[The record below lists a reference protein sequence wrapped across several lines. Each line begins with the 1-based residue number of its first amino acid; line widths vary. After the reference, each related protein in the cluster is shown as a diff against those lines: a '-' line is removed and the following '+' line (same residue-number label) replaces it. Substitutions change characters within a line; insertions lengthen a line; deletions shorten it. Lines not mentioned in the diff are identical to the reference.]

1 MKIIRKLKSEKG
13 GITILVILMM
23 VLVGITILILSKQV
37 IRQIKTTKSTQDDI
51 IRDYELEGA
60 MNSVIGE
67 FMSNIDVEAV
77 SGGIQQTEKPSYIA
91 DDAVTHR
98 LGRYILTLVEEIGI
112 INGTLTHA
120 DRNESMD
127 ASISNNSFLL
137 NKDLDISIRNILGE
151 NKYDF
156 LSREYNIKNY
166 NAITKYLF
174 NNNQNVGIE
183 NEKNLKKANLCLAS
197 VKNYLD
203 DMSRD
208 LDSINN
214 NLLTNSQKEY
224 IKNNLKIANEIYNYL
239 YYITNKYNES
249 SKYYDYEY
257 FLSANDIKASN
268 LNQVVKNMTEGYD
281 NNKIIAKSDLDTL
294 SMLLNQSEYYLNQIP
309 KVVSTINI
317 DGKNQKYTQTQI
329 SEDLES
335 LSNNISNTKK
345 QFIYSIRKDLENADK
360 TIDEVQKLN
369 YIIDA
374 SIKLNKL
381 IVMIGKVNADSTLHF
396 TISKTLTSDGQITSD
411 LQVNEISDSEKLK
424 LSKSLARITVQ
435 NARRTLKATS
445 LLCDYMEYK
454 LSKSVLNNYPNSK
467 ILKNPL
473 DNLKDIKINTSQ
485 NGLGLDIIEIYQN
498 IKDITNN
505 IYGNKESLYNDLYHF
520 QNIRFNNNSNFIQS
534 YDNSVKQMVSLS
546 KNSES
551 KYKIPYIIVGLE
563 EQYYKLSKL
572 NDKYYDEKNYET
584 ERKLKNVIQYLK
596 SVNLILDNLVI
607 DNTAE
612 KISFNGENTVNVT
625 FSEAMIK
632 TLSEYNNGKS
642 EDKVY
647 IDIGKI
653 KVKMILNSS
662 GVEDSKPYE
671 VSSSEKISLNPSRSL
686 EFIIPIKIYK
696 EKNFIKSIAY
706 VKLYNIKTLSDKKV
720 KYDLNYKISDL
731 DIS

>member
-1 MKIIRKLKSEKG
+1 MKIISKLKSEKG
-13 GITILVILMM
+13 GTAVLAILMM
-23 VLVGITILILSKQV
+23 VLVGITILVLSKQV
-37 IRQIKTTKSTQDDI
+37 IRQIKTTKLTQDDI

-60 MNSVIGE
+60 MNSAIGE
-67 FMSNIDVEAV
+67 FMSNIEVEAV
-77 SGGIQQTEKPSYIA
+77 SGGIQQTEKPVYIA

-120 DRNESMD
+120 DSNESMN
-127 ASISNNSFLL
+127 AYISNNNFLL
-137 NKDLDISIRNILGE
+137 NKDLDISVKNILGE
-151 NKYDF
+151 NKYDSS
-156 LSREYNIKNY
+156 SREYDINTY
-166 NAITKYLF
+166 NSITKYLF

-183 NEKNLKKANLCLAS
+183 NERNLKKANLCLES
-197 VKNYLD
+197 VKKYLD
-203 DMSRD
+203 NMSRD
-208 LDSINN
+208 LDSNNN
-214 NLLTNSQKEY
+214 NLLTDSQKKY
-224 IKNNLKIANEIYNYL
+224 IKNNIKIANETYNFL
-239 YYITNKYNES
+239 YYITNKYDENS
-249 SKYYDYEY
+249 RYYDYEY
-257 FLSANDIKASN
+257 FLSANDTKASN

-294 SMLLNQSEYYLNQIP
+294 GMLLNQSEYYLNQIP
-309 KVVSTINI
+309 KIVSTISI

-329 SEDLES
+329 SEDLKS

-345 QFIYSIRKDLENADK
+345 QFLYSIKNDLENADK
-360 TIDEVQKLN
+360 TIDEVQRLN
-369 YIIDA
+369 YIVDA

-381 IVMIGKVNADSTLHF
+381 IVMIGKVNADSILHF
-396 TISKTLTSDGQITSD
+396 TISKTLTSDGQVQND
-411 LQVNEISDSEKLK
+411 LDVDGISGSQKLK

-454 LSKSVLNNYPNSK
+454 LSKAVLNNYPNSE
-467 ILKNPL
+467 ILRKPL
-473 DNLKDIKINTSQ
+473 ENLNDIKINTSK
-485 NGLGLDIIEIYQN
+485 NDLGLDMVEIYQN
-498 IKDITNN
+498 IKDITKD
-505 IYGNKESLYNDLYHF
+505 IYGNKKSLYNDLYNF
-520 QNIRFNNNSNFIQS
+520 QNMRFNNNSTFIQS
-534 YDNSVKQMVSLS
+534 YDNKVKQKVSLS
-546 KNSES
+546 KNSENQ
-551 KYKIPYIIVGLE
+551 YKIPYIIVCLE

-572 NDKYYDEKNYET
+572 NDKFYDEENYKS

-625 FSEAMIK
+625 FSEDMIK

-662 GVEDSKPYE
+662 GVDDSKPYE

-696 EKNFIKSIAY
+696 GKNFVKSSAY
-706 VKLYNIKTLSDKKV
+706 VKLYNIKILSDKKV
-720 KYDLNYKISDL
+720 KYDLNYRISDL